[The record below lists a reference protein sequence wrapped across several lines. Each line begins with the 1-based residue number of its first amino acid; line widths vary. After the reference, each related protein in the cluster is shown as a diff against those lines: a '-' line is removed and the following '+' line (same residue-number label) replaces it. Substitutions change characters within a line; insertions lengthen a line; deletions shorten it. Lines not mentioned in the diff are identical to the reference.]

1 MNTFTIRHAT
11 RSDAETIVR
20 YNDALAVDTEGV
32 HLDHQR
38 LRSGVNGLFDNP
50 SFGFYIV
57 ADAGTMIAGQLM
69 ITYEWSDWRN
79 GVIWWIQSAYV
90 HPEYRSRGVFRALY
104 EFILELAHKDGTVR
118 GIRLYVEKGNEH
130 ARRVYEK
137 MGMTLTHYDLY
148 ETDFVLKR

>member
-1 MNTFTIRHAT
+1 MSTFTIRHAT

-20 YNDALAVDTEGV
+20 YNDALAAETEGV
-32 HLDHQR
+32 HLDPER
-38 LRSGVNGLFDNP
+38 LRSGVTGLFDNP

-57 ADAGTMIAGQLM
+57 AETDTMVAGQLM

-90 HPEYRSRGVFRALY
+90 HPEYRSHGVFRTLY
-104 EFILELAHKDGTVR
+104 EYILDQARSTGNVR
-118 GIRLYVEKGNEH
+118 GIRLYVEKGNVS

-137 MGMTLTHYDLY
+137 MGMSMTHYDLY